1 MCYKF
6 FLVLFLNFIYVLMY
20 VELYYK
26 NYVQMYKK
34 ERRVTRKKN
43 YNKRVDIDEEIFKTP
58 PLRCLVAFRCF
69 LVIN

>member
-1 MCYKF
+1 
-6 FLVLFLNFIYVLMY
+6 MY